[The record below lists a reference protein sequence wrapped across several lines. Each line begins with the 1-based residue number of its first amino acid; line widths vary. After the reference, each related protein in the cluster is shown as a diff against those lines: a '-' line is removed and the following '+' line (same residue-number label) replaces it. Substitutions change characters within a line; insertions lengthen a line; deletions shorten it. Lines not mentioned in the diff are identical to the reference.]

1 MPLGEQP
8 SWGHSAYSKVL
19 DKLPDVRLELALEL
33 GNVGGKGGGGGGKSS
48 SVHPSLPIRLDIDA
62 VTREIDNTLNDLVG
76 IIRDQVDDNG
86 PAGPRF
92 FSKVVYVKFW
102 RDKVDIEYELERLF
116 LAYLKACRILDYPSG
131 IMD

>member
-1 MPLGEQP
+1 MPLVNPGTIR
-8 SWGHSAYSKVL
+8 KVL
-19 DKLPDVRLELALEL
+19 ENLPNVRLELALEL
-33 GNVGGKGGGGGGKSS
+33 GAVGGKGGGGGRSN
-48 SVHPSLPIRLDIDA
+48 SVHPPLPIRLDVDA

-92 FSKVVYVKFW
+92 FSKVVYVQFW
-102 RDKVDIEYELERLF
+102 YEKVDIEYELERLF
-116 LAYLKACRILDYPSG
+116 MAYLKACRILDYPSG